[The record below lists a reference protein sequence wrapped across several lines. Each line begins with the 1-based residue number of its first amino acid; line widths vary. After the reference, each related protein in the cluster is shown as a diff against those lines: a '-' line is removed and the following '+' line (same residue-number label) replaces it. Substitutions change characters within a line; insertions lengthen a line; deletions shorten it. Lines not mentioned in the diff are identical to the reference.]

1 MSYELKNTDTLVEI
15 LDRIKSE
22 HETYP
27 ESGFMADDSTNE
39 RIQDILRDYGIDDDL
54 DEIEEK
60 FGKHGLDIIRQAEQ
74 GSYEYAELKQKPKHL
89 KSNKLES
96 EFVKNLRKNRK
107 RRNRRN

>member
-1 MSYELKNTDTLVEI
+1 MSCELKNTDMLVEI
-15 LDRIKSE
+15 LDRIKNE

-27 ESGFMADDSTNE
+27 ESGLMADDATNE
-39 RIQDILRDYGIDDDL
+39 RIQDILRDFGIDDDS
-54 DEIEEK
+54 DDIAEK
-60 FGKHGLDIIRQAEQ
+60 FGHHGLDIIRHAEH
-74 GSYEYAELKQKPKHL
+74 GSYDYEELQQKPKHL

>member
-1 MSYELKNTDTLVEI
+1 MSYDLKNTDMLVEI
-15 LDRIKSE
+15 LDRIKGE

-27 ESGFMADDSTNE
+27 DSGLMADDATNE

-74 GSYEYAELKQKPKHL
+74 GSYEYKDLQQKPEI
-89 KSNKLES
+89 KSRS
-96 EFVKNLRKNRK
+96 R
-107 RRNRRN
+107 RRNRS

>member
-1 MSYELKNTDTLVEI
+1 MSYELKNTDMLVEI

-27 ESGFMADDSTNE
+27 DSGLMADDATNE

-74 GSYEYAELKQKPKHL
+74 GSYEYKDLQQKPEN
-89 KSNKLES
+89 KSKS
-96 EFVKNLRKNRK
+96 R
-107 RRNRRN
+107 RRNRP

>member
-27 ESGFMADDSTNE
+27 ESGFMADDATNE
-39 RIQDILRDYGIDDDL
+39 RIQDILREYGIDDDP

-60 FGKHGLDIIRQAEQ
+60 FGHHCLDIIRQAEH
-74 GSYEYAELKQKPKHL
+74 GFYEYEDLLQQKTEN
-89 KSNKLES
+89 KSKT
-96 EFVKNLRKNRK
+96 R
-107 RRNRRN
+107 RRNRP